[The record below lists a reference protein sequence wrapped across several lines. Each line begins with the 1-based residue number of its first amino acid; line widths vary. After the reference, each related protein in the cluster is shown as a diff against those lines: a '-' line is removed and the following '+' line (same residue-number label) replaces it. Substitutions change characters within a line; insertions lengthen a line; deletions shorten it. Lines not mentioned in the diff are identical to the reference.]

1 MKRIL
6 TIAGSDSGGGAGIQ
20 ADLKTITVLGG
31 YGMSAIT
38 ALTAQNTL
46 GVQGVHPVPVEF
58 IQKQM
63 TSVLLDYGADGA
75 KTGMLATP
83 EIVVGVA
90 EQLQKYP
97 VAGLVVDPVMVAKG
111 GDVLLSR
118 EARVSVKEV
127 LLPLAHVVTPNLPEA
142 SDLCGFPVEDL
153 DAMEAAAREIHRL
166 GTPYVLVKGGHLK
179 GDAVDLLFDG
189 KDVQTFTSP
198 RLYVSATQQSEYP
211 WHRLYLLGGPGN
223 PAGSRMH
230 GAGSGGE
237 GKRVH
242 HPGHRPGAGLWGRAR
257 SHQPLCPC
265 ASLHRKGE

>member
-31 YGMSAIT
+31 YGMSAVT

-58 IQKQM
+58 IRKQM
-63 TSVLLDYGADGA
+63 TSVLSDYGADGA

-90 EQLQKYP
+90 EQLKKYP
-97 VAGLVVDPVMVAKG
+97 IAGLVVDPVMVAKG

-153 DAMEAAAREIHRL
+153 KAMEAAAREIHRF
-166 GTPYVLVKGGHLK
+166 GAPYVLVKGGHLK

-198 RLYVSATQQSEYP
+198 RLSNRNTHGTGCTFSAALAT
-211 WHRLYLLGGPGN
+211 LLAQGCTVPEAVGKAKEFITRAIALGLDF
-223 PAGSRMH
+223 
-230 GAGSGGE
+230 GAGHGPTNHYAHVLHCI
-237 GKRVH
+237 GKGNDPWR
-242 HPGHRPGAGLWGRAR
+242 
-257 SHQPLCPC
+257 
-265 ASLHRKGE
+265 